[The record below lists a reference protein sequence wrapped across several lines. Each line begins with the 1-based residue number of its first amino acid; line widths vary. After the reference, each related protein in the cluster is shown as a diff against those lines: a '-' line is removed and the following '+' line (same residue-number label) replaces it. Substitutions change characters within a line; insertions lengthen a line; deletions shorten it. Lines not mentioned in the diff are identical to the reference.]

1 MTTNKV
7 LFVDDEVNILNSI
20 KRCVIEQDYEAIFAT
35 NANKAIDILKSQEI
49 SVLVT
54 DMRMPLGNGL
64 DLLKT
69 CKNISPL
76 TVRVVLSGYI
86 SVPQILA
93 AINTGEVFRFI
104 TKPWEDDEQFIP
116 AINSALDYYNLKK
129 EREILRE
136 ELEYKNKIYENLMK
150 ESKDIIDNIH
160 DDVINIKSL
169 SNSILDFLMGF
180 CSQAKGKIKVATV
193 MENYILL
200 VKDIYLGYLDTIP
213 SQNITFKICKLKK
226 DISKYKSLYKE
237 VIVDNDDFNHE
248 GNYKLLLYI
257 TSTIIKEIMKDSFG
271 TNLKIIIS
279 SYPSLKILM
288 EFDKNIENQNI
299 SLKLIVNM
307 LNSFIK
313 RCGGKVYFD
322 ENKNIVIEGNTKI

>member
-1 MTTNKV
+1 MNRNKI

-20 KRCVIEQDYEAIFAT
+20 KRCVIEQNYEAIFAT

-49 SVLVT
+49 AVLVT

-104 TKPWEDDEQFIP
+104 TKPWEDDEEFIP

-129 EREILRE
+129 EREILKE
-136 ELEYKNKIYENLMK
+136 ELKEKNRIYENLMK
-150 ESKDIIDNIH
+150 ESKYIIDNIH
-160 DDVINIKSL
+160 DDILSIKNL
-169 SNSILDFLMGF
+169 NDNILDFLMGF
-180 CSQAKGKIKVATV
+180 CNQAKEKTKVATLI
-193 MENYILL
+193 ENYILRI
-200 VKDIYLGYLDTIP
+200 KNIYLGYLDTMP
-213 SQNITFKICKLKK
+213 SQNMTFKICKLKK
-226 DISKYKSLYKE
+226 DILKYKNLYKE
-237 VIVDNDDFNHE
+237 IIVDNDDFNHE
-248 GNYKLLLYI
+248 GNYKLILYI
-257 TSTIIKEIMKDSFG
+257 ISTIIKEIMKNSFN

-288 EFDKNIENQNI
+288 EFDKNIKNQNI
-299 SLKLIVNM
+299 SLTLIVNM
-307 LNSFIK
+307 LNAFIK

-322 ENKNIVIEGNTKI
+322 ENKNIVLEGNTKI